1 MITTLP
7 IPMSSSPI
15 SPLEATQPFI
25 VLDASAG
32 SGKTYSLVQHILLN
46 ALRPKNMPNAYQK
59 VLAITFT
66 NNAAEEM
73 KARLLKQLLDFGKD
87 PSPTSNEFF
96 TPIAKT
102 LNISV
107 EELQRR
113 ANAAA
118 SHMLHHYS
126 SLNVGTIDNFTHR
139 LVRTFTKDLDLDDNF
154 EVRLDLDGMV
164 AEALDLLYSTLG
176 DRPELRN
183 TLVALVQERMNRNK
197 GHNPDST
204 LKKEGMNSFNE
215 GAHEH
220 LKKLPSPS
228 RMMEIEQEL
237 NVELDKIIKEG
248 RQISN
253 KVRAHFKAYGYEG
266 TPDMTNFPTVKK
278 NLYKEWQNL
287 RRNDLEAGP
296 AVWKSRAKKDG
307 IQEWEALRDEAFAF
321 QDAQQSKLQLLKL
334 ATAKLQQLAAT
345 RALLDKFDEIQQNQN
360 TMPLSAFNKLISE
373 ELQREPTAF
382 IYARLGE
389 KFWHFYIDEF
399 QDTSTMQFENIHPL
413 IEHTLTKDENENSA
427 LIVGDAKQSIYR
439 WRGGRA
445 EQFMSLVQGHH
456 PANRFEGLPQ
466 GHELYGRET
475 IQLENNFRTH
485 GAIVKFNNAFFPKLA
500 EALTLSDHVKAYRP
514 EGVTQKP
521 RVSEDD
527 GEVRVDFFSH
537 EKGKGRSAE
546 EFEELICEATLD
558 RIQELLKSGYDYN
571 DIALL
576 VRGNSQGKRLA
587 NFLTSKHIPVLS
599 ADSLVLSNA
608 HESALILSAAKLFV
622 QGGDKPAR
630 FELAY
635 ALTKLGTL
643 PKEADHFTFQK
654 DVVDRGIPA
663 LIQYFPLAAGLL
675 DAAENLFTFGVRVFD
690 TFGLLDAPN
699 AMVDASLDLL
709 FQFQS
714 NDGTFATLPQWWNE
728 ESPKCNV
735 PVPED
740 MPSVRVMTIHKS
752 KGLEFEHVIM
762 PFEVNFKDSDTEH
775 WIPFP
780 HHDELKRL
788 PVKKTKDTAALFP
801 EELAIQIDNENHF
814 DWMNMIYV
822 AMTRPVAG
830 LHLFFCANKAG
841 KFGKAIAE
849 HLEWGEGAGSKRIG
863 TPVPARQKKAH
874 DRNTPTQGGIGHFS
888 PAHLR
893 MKTTAPKGWE
903 EGGADARKWGTALHR
918 ILQLPREVQSTGLD
932 RLYRSGEFSESM
944 QDRAAKVLGDLDQKS
959 AWKALEENEAVVY
972 VERSIVGPE
981 GTQRPDLIIASEQR
995 AFVIDYKTGTHKD
1008 AYDDQLAGYV
1018 EALEATFNEVDGELW
1033 FI

>member
-7 IPMSSSPI
+7 IPMSTPPI
-15 SPLEATQPFI
+15 SPLQATEPFI

-73 KARLLKQLLDFGKD
+73 KARLLKQLLEFGTD
-87 PSPTSNEFF
+87 PSPASNAFF
-96 TPIAKT
+96 TPIAEALK
-102 LNISV
+102 ISA

-113 ANAAA
+113 AHAAA

-176 DRPELRN
+176 DHPELRN
-183 TLVALVQERMNRNK
+183 TLVALVQERMNRDK
-197 GHNPDST
+197 SYNPDSS

-215 GAHEH
+215 GAYEH
-220 LKKLPSPS
+220 LKKLPSPA
-228 RMMEIEQEL
+228 RMMEIEREL
-237 NVELDKIIKEG
+237 NTELDQIITEG
-248 RQISN
+248 RVISN
-253 KVRAHFKAYGYEG
+253 KVRAHFKAFGYHG
-266 TPDMTNFPTVKK
+266 TEDMTNFKTVKS
-278 NLYKEWQNL
+278 NLHKQWHNL
-287 RRNDLEAGP
+287 RRHNLAAGP
-296 AVWKSRAKKDG
+296 NVWKSRAKRDG

-321 QDAQQSKLQLLKL
+321 QDAQQSRLLLLKQ

-413 IEHTLTKDENENSA
+413 IEHSLTKDENENSA

-445 EQFMSLVQGHH
+445 EQFMSLVQNHH
-456 PANRFEGLPQ
+456 PANKFEGLPH
-466 GHELYGRET
+466 GHELYGRQT

-500 EALTLSDHVKAYRP
+500 EALTLPDHAKAYSP
-514 EGVTQKP
+514 QGVSQHP
-521 RVSEDD
+521 RVSEDL
-527 GEVRVDFFSH
+527 GEVRIDFFSH
-537 EKGKGRSAE
+537 ERGKARSAE
-546 EFEELICEATLD
+546 EFETLICEATLE
-558 RIQELLKSGYDYN
+558 RIQELLEAGHDYN

-587 NFLTSKHIPVLS
+587 NYLTSQHIPVLS

-608 HESALILSAAKLFV
+608 HESALILAAAKLFV
-622 QGGDKPAR
+622 QAEDKPAR

-635 ALTKLGTL
+635 ALTKLSTL
-643 PKEADHFTFQK
+643 PSEVDHFTFQK
-654 DVVDRGIPA
+654 EVVDRGISA
-663 LIQYFPLAAGLL
+663 LIQHFPLAAGLL
-675 DAAENLFTFGVRVFD
+675 SAAENLFTFGVRVFD
-690 TFGLLDAPN
+690 AFGLLTRPN

-714 NDGTFATLPQWWNE
+714 NDGTFATLPLWWKE

-740 MPSVRVMTIHKS
+740 LPAVRVMTIHKS

-762 PFEVNFKDSDTEH
+762 PFEVNFKESDTEH

-780 HHDELKRL
+780 HHDELERL
-788 PVKKTKDTAALFP
+788 PIKKTKDTAALFP
-801 EELAIQIDNENHF
+801 EELAVQIDNENHF

-830 LHLFFCANKAG
+830 LHLFFCADKAG

-863 TPVPARQKKAH
+863 TPVAAEQKEKSQ
-874 DRNTPTQGGIGHFS
+874 RETPTQGGIGHFS

-893 MKTTAPKGWE
+893 MKITAPKGWE
-903 EGGADARKWGTALHR
+903 KGGADARKWGTSLHR
-918 ILQLPREVQSTGLD
+918 ILQLPREVQTTALQ
-932 RLYRSGEFSESM
+932 RLYRSGEFSVAM
-944 QDRAAKVLGDLDQKS
+944 QDRAAQVLADLDQKP
-959 AWKALEENEAVVY
+959 AWKQLEDGDRVIY

-981 GTQRPDLIIASEQR
+981 GTQRPDLIIGSEQH
-995 AFVIDYKTGTHKD
+995 AFVVDYKTGTHKD
-1008 AYDDQLAGYV
+1008 AYDKQLADYV
-1018 EALEATFNEVDGELW
+1018 EALKPTFKEVEGELW
-1033 FI
+1033 YI

>member
-7 IPMSSSPI
+7 NPMKPSTT
-15 SPLEATQPFI
+15 SPLQATQPFI

-46 ALRPKNMPNAYQK
+46 ALRPASMPNAYQK

-73 KARLLKQLLDFGKD
+73 KARLLKQLLDFGSD
-87 PSPTSNEFF
+87 PTPESNDFF

-102 LNISV
+102 LEV
-107 EELQRR
+107 DVVELQRR

-176 DRPELRN
+176 DHPDLRN
-183 TLVALVQERMNRNK
+183 TLVALVQERMNRDK
-197 GHNPDST
+197 SHNPDGT
-204 LKKEGMNSFNE
+204 LKKEGVNSFSE
-215 GAHEH
+215 GAYEH
-220 LKKLPSPS
+220 LKRLPSPA
-228 RMMEIEQEL
+228 RMMEIEREL
-237 NVELDKIIKEG
+237 NAELDTIIEQG
-248 RQISN
+248 RTISN
-253 KVRAHFKAYGYEG
+253 TVVAHFKTYGYQG
-266 TPDMTNFPTVKK
+266 TAELTSYATVKK
-278 NLYKEWQNL
+278 NLVKEWQNL
-287 RRNDLEAGP
+287 RRYGLAAGP

-307 IQEWEALRDEAFAF
+307 IGEWEALRDEAFAF
-321 QDAQQSKLQLLKL
+321 QDAHQSKLLLLKQ

-345 RALLDKFDEIQQNQN
+345 RALLDKFDEIQRNQN

-413 IEHTLTKDENENSA
+413 IEHTLTKDDSPNSA

-445 EQFMSLVQGHH
+445 EQFMSLVQNHH
-456 PANRFEGLPQ
+456 PANRFERLAH

-475 IQLENNFRTH
+475 IQLGNNFRTH
-485 GAIVKFNNAFFPKLA
+485 GAIVEFNNAFFPKLA
-500 EALTLSDHVKAYRP
+500 QELTLPDHVKAYSA
-514 EGVTQKP
+514 EGVSQEPK
-521 RVSEDD
+521 VSKDL

-537 EKGKGRSAE
+537 EKGKSRSAE
-546 EFEELICEATLD
+546 EFEALICEETLQ
-558 RIQELLKSGYDYN
+558 RIQEILSAGYDYN

-576 VRGNSQGKRLA
+576 VRGNAQGKRLA
-587 NFLTSKHIPVLS
+587 NYLTSQHIPVVS

-608 HESALILSAAKLFV
+608 HESALVLAASKLFI
-622 QGGDKPAR
+622 QSTDKEAR

-635 ALTKLGTL
+635 ALTKLDTL

-654 DVVDRGIPA
+654 AVVDRGIHA
-663 LIQYFPLAAGLL
+663 LISTFPRAAQLL

-690 TFGLLDAPN
+690 TFGLLEGAN

-714 NDGTFATLPQWWNE
+714 NDGTFATLPQWWKE

-735 PVPED
+735 PIPED
-740 MPSVRVMTIHKS
+740 QPSVRVMTIHKS

-762 PFEVNFKDSDTEH
+762 PFEVNFKESDSEH

-780 HHDELKRL
+780 YHEELERL
-788 PVKKTKDTAALFP
+788 PIKKTKETENLFP
-801 EELAIQIDNENHF
+801 RELATQIDNENHF

-822 AMTRPVAG
+822 AMTRPIAG
-830 LHLFFCANKAG
+830 LHLFFCADKPG

-849 HLEWGEGAGSKRIG
+849 HLEWGEGAGSKRLG
-863 TPVPARQKKAH
+863 TPVVPEEKSTTKR
-874 DRNTPTQGGIGHFS
+874 TSPSQGGIGHFS

-903 EGGADARKWGTALHR
+903 EGGADASKWGTALHR
-918 ILQLPREVQSTGLD
+918 IMQVPEGVRTTALE
-932 RLYRSGEFSESM
+932 RLYRSGQFSNAM
-944 QDRAAKVLGDLDQKS
+944 QDRAVSVLS
-959 AWKALEENEAVVY
+959 NLENQPELKHLREEGTVIY
-972 VERSIVGPE
+972 VERSIIGPN
-981 GTQRPDLIIASEQR
+981 GTLRPDLIIER
-995 AFVIDYKTGTHKD
+995 NGKAFVVDYKTGRHQDKNEE
-1008 AYDDQLAGYV
+1008 QLAQYI
-1018 EALEATFNEVDGELW
+1018 EDLKATFPEVTGELLYL
-1033 FI
+1033 